1 MGVMAVNATW
11 VVGSLNIDLVAQV
24 PRFPQPGETIRGSGF
39 ATFLGGK
46 GGNQAMSLCRLGAA
60 PRMVGRVGD
69 DQFGTRYRSAL
80 SEAGGNT
87 DHMRPVEGETTGT
100 AVIEVDAE
108 GQNHIVI
115 VPGANGFMTED
126 AVLADIEGISAGDIL
141 LLQLEIPFDTVW
153 AVAKR
158 ANARG
163 ATVILDPA
171 PAAEIPADALA
182 AMSWV
187 TPNEHEAS
195 IITGVDT
202 GTEAGLHRACRVLL
216 EAGVNHAVVKAGKR
230 GAVYADQDDPEPQLI
245 PGYSVEAVDTTAA
258 GDSFNGGLAWAL
270 GRGLSPLEAVRHA
283 NAVAALSVTGMG
295 AQTAMPTADE
305 VTEFMDQ

>member
-1 MGVMAVNATW
+1 MSTTW

-24 PRFPQPGETIRGSGF
+24 PRFPQPGETIRGTSF

-69 DQFGTRYRSAL
+69 DEFGPRYRSAL
-80 SEAGGNT
+80 ADAGGNT
-87 DHMRPVEGETTGT
+87 DHVQPIPGTTTGT

-115 VPGANGFMTED
+115 VPGANGSMTID
-126 AVLADIEGISAGDIL
+126 AVRADIEEVVAGDVL
-141 LLQLEIPFDTVW
+141 LLQLEIPLETVW
-153 AVAKR
+153 EVAR
-158 ANARG
+158 IADSRN

-171 PAAEIPADALA
+171 PAAEIPASALRTF
-182 AMSWV
+182 SWI

-202 GTEAGLHRACRVLL
+202 GSEEGLKRACRALL

-230 GAVYADQDDPEPQLI
+230 GAMYADQDNPEPQLI
-245 PGYSVEAVDTTAA
+245 PGYQVEAVDTTAA

-270 GRGLSPLEAVRHA
+270 GRGLKPLEAIRHA

-295 AQTAMPTADE
+295 AQTAMPTAAA
-305 VTEFMDQ
+305 VYEFMA

>member
-1 MGVMAVNATW
+1 MSTTW

-24 PRFPQPGETIRGSGF
+24 PRFPQPGETIRGSSF

-69 DQFGTRYRSAL
+69 DEFGTRYRSAL
-80 SEAGGNT
+80 TDAGGNI
-87 DHMRPVEGETTGT
+87 DHVRPVPGTTTGT

-115 VPGANGFMTED
+115 VPGANGSMTVD
-126 AVLADIEGISAGDIL
+126 SVLPDIDEVGPGDL
-141 LLQLEIPFDTVW
+141 VLLQLEIPFDTVW
-153 AVAKR
+153 EVAR
-158 ANARG
+158 FADSRG

-171 PAAEIPADALA
+171 PAAEIPEHVLRAIG
-182 AMSWV
+182 WI

-202 GTEAGLHRACRVLL
+202 SSEEGLTNACRALL
-216 EAGVNHAVVKAGKR
+216 EAGVTHAVIKAGKR
-230 GAVYADQDDPEPQLI
+230 GAVYAHRDQPEPQLI
-245 PGYSVEAVDTTAA
+245 PGFAVDAVDTTAA

-270 GRGLSPLEAVRHA
+270 GRGMDPEEALHHA

-295 AQTAMPTADE
+295 AQTAMPTADA
-305 VTEFMDQ
+305 VQTFLK